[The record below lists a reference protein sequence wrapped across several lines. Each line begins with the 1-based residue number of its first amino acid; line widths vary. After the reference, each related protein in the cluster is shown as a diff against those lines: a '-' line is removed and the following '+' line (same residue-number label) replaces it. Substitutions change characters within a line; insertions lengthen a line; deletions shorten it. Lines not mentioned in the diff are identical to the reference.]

1 MSIVVAACPSSG
13 QTANTDQ
20 NTAKF
25 QHRPRSISICLLAQ
39 GSLSPLSI
47 AMRSP
52 VAHAAAGAG
61 AGATVAALL
70 GHPLAVLSER
80 PAPRLTRLLL
90 NVTVERSL
98 WPVHVVLAADATV
111 ADLARAA
118 VAAYVAEGR
127 RPPLPASGAND
138 DAAARF
144 ELHLSKYS
152 LDALDPDEKVLDLG
166 CRNFFLCARRS

>member
-1 MSIVVAACPSSG
+1 
-13 QTANTDQ
+13 
-20 NTAKF
+20 
-25 QHRPRSISICLLAQ
+25 
-39 GSLSPLSI
+39 
-47 AMRSP
+47 MRSP
-52 VAHAAAGAG
+52 RVAHAPAGAA

-80 PAPRLTRLLL
+80 PAPRLTRLLA

-98 WPVHVVLAADATV
+98 WPVHVLLAADATV

-127 RPPLPASGAND
+127 RPPLPAMDD
-138 DAAARF
+138 DAAERF

-152 LDALDPDEKVLDLG
+152 LDALDPDGKVLDLG

>member
-1 MSIVVAACPSSG
+1 
-13 QTANTDQ
+13 
-20 NTAKF
+20 
-25 QHRPRSISICLLAQ
+25 
-39 GSLSPLSI
+39 
-47 AMRSP
+47 MRSP
-52 VAHAAAGAG
+52 GAG
-61 AGATVAALL
+61 STVASLL

-80 PAPRLTRLLL
+80 PAPRLTRLLV

-98 WPVHVVLAADATV
+98 WPVHVLLAADATV

-127 RPPLPASGAND
+127 RPPLPDDDD

-152 LDALDPDEKVLDLG
+152 LDALDPGDKVLDLG
-166 CRNFFLCARRS
+166 CRNFFLCARRL